1 MNSAKLDQVLVY
13 GVAGQV
19 FQFLVIPVRAQGK
32 DKEGIPMTFGS

>member
-19 FQFLVIPVRAQGK
+19 FQFLVIPVRP
-32 DKEGIPMTFGS
+32 KEKTKRAYP